1 MRIPYRE
8 VRKVL
13 EQRIHL
19 ALGSACNQE
28 AVLSQLHASLKKNR
42 LDDRIQVYCHTLA
55 DLQKPACGIYP
66 ERIFYENINENLM
79 RLLVEVQLLNKTP
92 LEQFQQLK
100 LDQSLIERFDQWDK
114 DRFFYKQTRIVLQNA
129 GKLNPEDIQEAIAMD
144 AYQALAKV
152 LTSMTAQE
160 VVDEISN
167 SGLRGRGGGGFPTGQ
182 KWQIAHDQA
191 VDVKYVI
198 CNADEGDPG
207 AFMDRSLL
215 EGDPHAII
223 EAMMIAGYAIG
234 SNHGLVYV
242 RAEYPV
248 AVRRLEVALHQAENL
263 GLLGTNIL
271 NKGFDFNIEVRLG
284 AGAFVCG
291 EETALIASIEGQR
304 GNPNPKPPYP
314 SVQGLWGKPTII
326 NNVETL
332 ANIPQIILK
341 GSKWFRTMGTAS
353 SPGTKVFALGGKIK
367 QTGLIEVEMGLSLRD
382 VIYDIGQGCGLN
394 KQFKAMQTGGPSGGC
409 ITGKDLDTKLGFDEL
424 IQLGSMMGSGGMIVL
439 DEDNCMV
446 DVARFYLDFIVEE
459 SCGKCT
465 PCRIGTKRLLEMLN
479 QITNGEGTLELL
491 DEMEELAQYIKT
503 SSLCGLGQTAP
514 NPFLSTFHHF
524 KDEYIRHVVD
534 KKCDAKVC
542 KALLEYT
549 IQADLCK
556 KCGLCARACPTYA
569 ISGMVGRDIF
579 SIDPNLCIR
588 CGACVL
594 TCKFDAIKRQ

>member
-1 MRIPYRE
+1 M
-8 VRKVL
+8 L

-19 ALGSACNQE
+19 ALGSQCNQD
-28 AVLSQLHASLKKNR
+28 AVLHQLNASLKKNR
-42 LDDRIQVYCHTLA
+42 LDDRIQVYCHTLN

-114 DRFFYKQTRIVLQNA
+114 DRFFYKQTRIVLKNA
-129 GKLNPEDIQEAIAMD
+129 GKINPEDIQEAIAMD
-144 AYQALAKV
+144 AYQALVKA
-152 LTSMTAQE
+152 LTSMSPQE
-160 VVDEISN
+160 VLDEITL
-167 SGLRGRGGGGFPTGQ
+167 SGLRGRGGGGFSTGR
-182 KWQIAHDQA
+182 KWQVAHDQKSEI
-191 VDVKYVI
+191 KYVI

-215 EGDPHAII
+215 EGDPHAIL

-234 SNHGLVYV
+234 AKQGCIYV

-248 AVRRLEVALHQAENL
+248 AVKRLEIAIHQAENL
-263 GLLGTNIL
+263 GLLGENIL
-271 NKGFDFNIEVRLG
+271 DLGFDFSIEIRLG

-304 GNPNPKPPYP
+304 GTPNPKPPYP
-314 SVQGLWGKPTII
+314 SVAGLWGKPTII

-332 ANIPQIILK
+332 ANIPQILLK
-341 GSKWFRTMGTAS
+341 GSKWFRSMGTAA

-367 QTGLIEVEMGLSLRD
+367 QTGLIEVEMGLSLKE
-382 VIYDIGQGCGLN
+382 VIYDIGQGCGQN
-394 KQFKAMQTGGPSGGC
+394 KIFKAMQTGGPSGGC
-409 ITGKDLDTKLGFDEL
+409 ITREDLDTPLGFDEL

-479 QITNGEGTLELL
+479 KVTQGEGTLELL
-491 DEMEELAQYIKT
+491 DEMEELAYYIKT

-514 NPFLSTFHHF
+514 NPFLSTYHHF

-542 KALLEYT
+542 KTLLEYT

-569 ISGMVGRDIF
+569 ISGVVGRDPF
-579 SIDPNLCIR
+579 TIDPNLCIR

>member
-1 MRIPYRE
+1 M
-8 VRKVL
+8 L

-19 ALGSACNQE
+19 ALGSQCNQE
-28 AVLSQLHASLKKNR
+28 AVLHQLNASLKKNR
-42 LDDRIQVYCHTLA
+42 LDDRIQVYCHTLN

-114 DRFFYKQTRIVLQNA
+114 DRFFYKQTRIVLKNA
-129 GKLNPEDIQEAIAMD
+129 GKINPEDIQEAIAMD
-144 AYQALAKV
+144 AYQALVKA
-152 LTSMTAQE
+152 LTSMSPQD
-160 VVDEISN
+160 VLDEISL
-167 SGLRGRGGGGFPTGQ
+167 SGLRGRGGGGFPTGR
-182 KWQIAHDQA
+182 KWQVAHDQ
-191 VDVKYVI
+191 VNDVKYVI

-215 EGDPHAII
+215 EGDPHAIL

-234 SNHGLVYV
+234 SNHGFIYV

-248 AVRRLEVALHQAENL
+248 AVKRLEIAIHQAENL
-263 GLLGTNIL
+263 GLLGKNIL
-271 NKGFDFNIEVRLG
+271 DLGFDFTIEIRLG

-304 GNPNPKPPYP
+304 GTPNPKPPYP

-332 ANIPQIILK
+332 ANIPQILLK
-341 GSKWFRTMGTAS
+341 GHKWFRTMGTAS

-367 QTGLIEVEMGLSLRD
+367 QTGLIEVEMGLSLKE

-409 ITGKDLDTKLGFDEL
+409 ITGKDLDTALGFDEL

-479 QITNGEGTLELL
+479 KVTQGEGTLELL
-491 DEMEELAQYIKT
+491 EEMEELAQYIKT

-514 NPFLSTFHHF
+514 NPFLSTYHHF

-569 ISGMVGRDIF
+569 ISGMVGRDPF
-579 SIDPNLCIR
+579 TIDPNLCIR

>member
-1 MRIPYRE
+1 M
-8 VRKVL
+8 L

-19 ALGSACNQE
+19 ALGAQSNQE
-28 AVLSQLHASLKKNR
+28 AVLHQLHATLKKNR
-42 LDDRIQVYCHTLA
+42 LDDRIQVYCHTLN

-114 DRFFYKQTRIVLQNA
+114 DRFFYKQTRIVLKNA
-129 GKLNPEDIQEAIAMD
+129 GKINPEDIQEAIAMD
-144 AYQALAKV
+144 AYQALSKA
-152 LTSMTAQE
+152 LTSMTPQD
-160 VVDEISN
+160 VLDEITL
-167 SGLRGRGGGGFPTGQ
+167 SGLRGRGGGGFPTGR
-182 KWQIAHDQA
+182 KWQVAHDQ
-191 VDVKYVI
+191 VNDVKYVI

-215 EGDPHAII
+215 EGDPHAIL

-234 SNHGLVYV
+234 SKHGFIYV

-248 AVRRLEVALHQAENL
+248 AVKRLEIAIRQAENM
-263 GLLGTNIL
+263 GLLGNNIL
-271 NKGFDFNIEVRLG
+271 NLGFDFSIEIRLG

-304 GNPNPKPPYP
+304 GTPNPKPPYP

-332 ANIPQIILK
+332 ANIPQILLK
-341 GSKWFRTMGTAS
+341 GQKWFRTMGTAS

-367 QTGLIEVEMGLSLRD
+367 QTGLIEVEMGLSLRE
-382 VIYDIGQGCGLN
+382 VIYDIGQGCEHN
-394 KQFKAMQTGGPSGGC
+394 KKFKAMQTGGPSGGC
-409 ITGKDLDTKLGFDEL
+409 ITAEDLDTALGFDEL

-479 QITNGEGTLELL
+479 KVTQGEGTLELL
-491 DEMEELAQYIKT
+491 EEMEELAQYIKT

-514 NPFLSTFHHF
+514 NPFLSTYHHF

-569 ISGMVGRDIF
+569 ISGMVGRDPF
-579 SIDPNLCIR
+579 TIDPNLCIR

>member
-1 MRIPYRE
+1 M
-8 VRKVL
+8 L

-19 ALGSACNQE
+19 ALGSQCNQE
-28 AVLSQLHASLKKNR
+28 AVLQQLNASLKKNR
-42 LDDRIQVYCHTLA
+42 LDDRIQVYCHTLN

-114 DRFFYKQTRIVLQNA
+114 DRFFYKQTRIVLKNA
-129 GKLNPEDIQEAIAMD
+129 GKINPEDIQEAIAMD
-144 AYQALAKV
+144 AYQALVKA
-152 LTSMTAQE
+152 LTSMSPQD
-160 VVDEISN
+160 VLDEISL
-167 SGLRGRGGGGFPTGQ
+167 SGLRGRGGGGFPTGR
-182 KWQIAHDQA
+182 KWQVAHDQ
-191 VDVKYVI
+191 VNDVKYVI

-215 EGDPHAII
+215 EGDPHAIL

-234 SNHGLVYV
+234 SNHGFIYV

-248 AVRRLEVALHQAENL
+248 AVKRLEIAIHQAENL
-263 GLLGTNIL
+263 GLLGKNIL
-271 NKGFDFNIEVRLG
+271 DLGFDFTIEIRLG

-304 GNPNPKPPYP
+304 GTPNPKPPYP

-332 ANIPQIILK
+332 ANIPQILLK
-341 GSKWFRTMGTAS
+341 GHKWFRTMGTAS

-367 QTGLIEVEMGLSLRD
+367 QTGLIEVEMGLSLKE

-409 ITGKDLDTKLGFDEL
+409 ITGKDLDTALGFDEL

-479 QITNGEGTLELL
+479 KVTQGEGTLELL
-491 DEMEELAQYIKT
+491 EEMEELAQYIKT

-514 NPFLSTFHHF
+514 NPFLSTYHHF

-569 ISGMVGRDIF
+569 ISGMVGRDPF
-579 SIDPNLCIR
+579 TIDPNLCIR

-594 TCKFDAIKRQ
+594 TCKFDAIKRK

>member
-1 MRIPYRE
+1 M
-8 VRKVL
+8 L

-19 ALGSACNQE
+19 ALGSSSNQE
-28 AVLSQLHASLKKNR
+28 AVLHQLNASLKKNR
-42 LDDRIQVYCHTLA
+42 LDDRIQVYCHTLH

-114 DRFFYKQTRIVLQNA
+114 DRFFYKQTRIVLKNA
-129 GKLNPEDIQEAIAMD
+129 GKINPEDIQEAIAMD
-144 AYQALAKV
+144 AYQALSKA
-152 LTSMTAQE
+152 LTSMTPQD
-160 VVDEISN
+160 VLDEITL
-167 SGLRGRGGGGFPTGQ
+167 SGLRGRGGGGFPTGR
-182 KWQIAHDQA
+182 KWQVAHDQIN
-191 VDVKYVI
+191 DVKYVI

-215 EGDPHAII
+215 EGDPHAIL

-234 SNHGLVYV
+234 SKHGYIYV

-248 AVRRLEVALHQAENL
+248 AVKRLEIAIHQAENI
-263 GLLGTNIL
+263 GLLGNNIL
-271 NKGFDFNIEVRLG
+271 NLGFDFSIEIRLG

-304 GNPNPKPPYP
+304 GTPNPKPPYP

-332 ANIPQIILK
+332 ANIPQILLK
-341 GSKWFRTMGTAS
+341 GHKWFRTMGTPS

-367 QTGLIEVEMGLSLRD
+367 QTGLIEVEMGLSLKE
-382 VIYDIGQGCGLN
+382 VIYDIGQGCEHN
-394 KQFKAMQTGGPSGGC
+394 KKFKAMQTGGPSGGC
-409 ITGKDLDTKLGFDEL
+409 ITREDLDTALGFDEL

-479 QITNGEGTLELL
+479 KVTQGEGTLELL
-491 DEMEELAQYIKT
+491 DEMEALAQYIKT

-514 NPFLSTFHHF
+514 NPFLSTYHHF
-524 KDEYIRHVVD
+524 KDEYMRHVVD

-569 ISGMVGRDIF
+569 ISGTVGRDPF
-579 SIDPNLCIR
+579 TIDPNLCIR